1 MECRHLNLDRMG
13 HNYFELEIRQQW
25 YWIRLDV
32 YFRSDVLLQMSEAR
46 VIIIFIA
53 FPVIIWLESPS
64 LIMLQNTLQNR
75 NNSPRTVI

>member
-1 MECRHLNLDRMG
+1 MG